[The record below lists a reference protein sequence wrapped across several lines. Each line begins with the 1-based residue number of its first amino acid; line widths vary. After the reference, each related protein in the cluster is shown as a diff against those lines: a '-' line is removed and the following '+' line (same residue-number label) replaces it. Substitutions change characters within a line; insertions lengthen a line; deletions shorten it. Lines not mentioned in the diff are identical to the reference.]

1 MPVDAPV
8 IKTDFTAAR
17 LTSPPMAETAF
28 VTGGSGFIGGKLV
41 QRLVDEGRT
50 VCALARSDGAAER
63 VAALGA
69 EPVRGEL
76 GDRESLAA
84 GAKGAGVAFHLA
96 AHLGEWGAWEDFER
110 GNVEGTRNALAA
122 CASVGV
128 KRFVHCGTEAALM
141 AGEPLV
147 HVDETAPLRPD
158 SRAPYPATKAK
169 AEQAVRQA
177 ARDGF
182 DTVVLRP
189 RFVWG
194 KGDTTLLPEM
204 VGTVEAGRFAWVG
217 GGRNVTDTTHVDNVV
232 EGLILAAEKGHSGE
246 AYFVTDGEPVVFREF
261 VTALLLTQGVEA
273 PDRSLPAWTAAPLAR
288 ICEAAWKLLPLPG
301 EPPMTSF
308 RSWLLTQECTIDIAK
323 AREELGYEPIVN
335 HERGLAE
342 LSA

>member
-1 MPVDAPV
+1 MPVEAPV
-8 IKTDFTAAR
+8 IRTDFTEAR

-41 QRLVDEGRT
+41 QRLVGEGRA
-50 VCALARSDGAAER
+50 VRALARSDEAAER
-63 VAALGA
+63 VASLGA
-69 EPVRGEL
+69 DPVRGEL
-76 GDRESLAA
+76 GDPISLTA
-84 GAKGAGVAFHLA
+84 GADGANVAFHLA
-96 AHLGEWGAWEDFER
+96 AHLGEWGPWENFER
-110 GNVEGTRNALAA
+110 GNVVGTRNVLAA
-122 CASVGV
+122 CEEAGV

-147 HVDETAPLRPD
+147 QVDESAPLRPD

-177 ARDGF
+177 AREGF
-182 DTVVLRP
+182 ETVALRP

-204 VGTVEAGRFAWVG
+204 VATVEAGRFAWIG
-217 GGRNVTDTTHVDNVV
+217 GGRNVTETTHVDNVV
-232 EGLILAAEKGHSGE
+232 EGLVLAAEKGRSGE
-246 AYFVTDGEPVVFREF
+246 AYFVTDGEPVIFREF
-261 VTALLLTQGVEA
+261 VAELLRTQGVEP
-273 PDRSLPAWTAAPLAR
+273 PDRSLPAWTAAPMAR

-308 RSWLLTQECTIDIAK
+308 RSWLLTQECTIDISK
-323 AREELGYEPIVN
+323 ARSELGYEPIVS
-335 HERGLAE
+335 HEQGLVE

>member
-1 MPVDAPV
+1 
-8 IKTDFTAAR
+8 
-17 LTSPPMAETAF
+17 MAETAF

-41 QRLVDEGRT
+41 QRLVGEGRA
-50 VCALARSDGAAER
+50 VRALARSEEAAER

-76 GDRESLAA
+76 GDPTSLTA
-84 GAKGAGVAFHLA
+84 GADGAGVAFHLA
-96 AHLGEWGAWEDFER
+96 AHLGEWGPWEDFER
-110 GNVEGTRNALAA
+110 GNVVGTRNVLAA
-122 CASVGV
+122 CEEAGVG
-128 KRFVHCGTEAALM
+128 RFVHCGTEAALM

-147 HVDETAPLRPD
+147 QVDETAPLRPD

-169 AEQAVRQA
+169 AEQTVLAA

-182 DTVVLRP
+182 ETVALRP

-204 VGTVEAGRFAWVG
+204 VATVEAGRFAWVG
-217 GGRNVTDTTHVDNVV
+217 GGQNVTDTTHVDNVV
-232 EGLILAAEKGHSGE
+232 EGLVLAAEKGRSGE

-261 VTALLLTQGVEA
+261 VTALLRTQGVEP
-273 PDRSLPAWTAAPLAR
+273 PDRSLPAWTAAPMAR

-323 AREELGYEPIVN
+323 ARAELGYEPIVS
-335 HERGLAE
+335 HEQGLAE
-342 LSA
+342 LRA